1 MGVGVGWG
9 SVGLGC
15 VGYGRVGVGF
25 GGCIS
30 NRGRRN
36 LVSGLGCYG
45 VAGGL
50 LVDDGVEAVV
60 GVGRVVD
67 GPSAP
72 VGLDEAVATLDYVAL
87 PGLVLGLGVSRVG
100 VLDVVGVAVGGVRVV
115 FRVVGGRVFG
125 SRCGVNLETRRI

>member
-1 MGVGVGWG
+1 MGVGVGRG

-15 VGYGRVGVGF
+15 VGDGRVGVGF

-30 NRGRRN
+30 NRGGCD
-36 LVSGLGCYG
+36 LVSGLGRYG

-67 GPSAP
+67 GPSAT
-72 VGLDEAVATLDYVAL
+72 VSFDEAVATLDYVAL
-87 PGLVLGLGVSRVG
+87 PGLVLGFGVARIG
-100 VLDVVGVAVGGVRVV
+100 VLDVVGEVVGGVRVV
-115 FRVVGGRVFG
+115 FRVVGGRVLG
-125 SRCGVNLETRRI
+125 SRCGVNLET